1 MDREVLWCSMR
12 YELSHAVYQR
22 HAQFEKSFAHI
33 LHTLAWL
40 RTTSV
45 LLPAT
50 LSNPE
55 CIRGTRSLY
64 KRKSHNGKRWVPS
77 LNISNTLISIIK
89 PFILI
94 TGCAMRRG
102 GLSVWVR
109 LYICLFV
116 CVSSKNT
123 AVCCLTAR
131 KSPRNSSLPLGLAIY
146 ILRKMPRKPDE
157 SSVECYGHGFL
168 IAARPRGV

>member
-1 MDREVLWCSMR
+1 MQVSKRETLPLERRNIVCCMCIQGSAAVVRSYVAAATTEEERAWGLA
-12 YELSHAVYQR
+12 LSSGSQ
-22 HAQFEKSFAHI
+22 
-33 LHTLAWL
+33 TLGL
-40 RTTSV
+40 
-45 LLPAT
+45 
-50 LSNPE
+50 
-55 CIRGTRSLY
+55 
-64 KRKSHNGKRWVPS
+64 
-77 LNISNTLISIIK
+77 
-89 PFILI
+89 LI
-94 TGCAMRRG
+94 TRCAYAQGRVKR
-102 GLSVWVR
+102 LSPSI
-109 LYICLFV
+109 YLFV